1 MSEQLA
7 AQIQTLQADLS
18 AATAERETLRRE
30 LAERLA
36 AVHAEMKE
44 QIAKRESQEEELR
57 SLRAKLDA
65 EVQAHR
71 LAQEK
76 ISQLQQEMAGY
87 RQIAENPAALREA
100 EKHLA
105 KRVGELVVA
114 QEQVRRLTGELDAAR
129 AANLQQNERV
139 DQLRRVATD
148 LKEKRD
154 ALADSARAAA
164 QEQAQLQTRLREET
178 ARRQAAEAEVERL
191 RQGRPRARRAKA
203 EPGVT
208 DAETLAELRSEVQ
221 AALRAAGLHRSGA
234 AAAIQPVGSR
244 KAGLP
249 GVPSR
254 KQRTS

>member
-1 MSEQLA
+1 MSEQVA

-76 ISQLQQEMAGY
+76 ISQLQQEMASY

-105 KRVGELVVA
+105 KRVRELVVA
-114 QEQVRRLTGELDAAR
+114 QDQVRKLTAELGAAR
-129 AANLQQNERV
+129 ATNLLQNGRV
-139 DQLRRVATD
+139 DQLRRVAAD

-154 ALADSARAAA
+154 ALADNAKAAA

-178 ARRQAAEAEVERL
+178 ARRQAAEAEIQRL
-191 RQGRPRARRAKA
+191 RQGRQRARPGKA
-203 EPGVT
+203 EPAVT
-208 DAETLAELRSEVQ
+208 DAETLAELRSEIQ
-221 AALRAAGLHRSGA
+221 AALRATALHRFDA
-234 AAAIQPVGSR
+234 AAPAQPAGSR
-244 KAGLP
+244 KAGPP
-249 GVPSR
+249 GAPSR